1 MFSSYLTENTLHV
14 HYKDQ
19 SVIAVYGNS
28 RFYIE
33 TYMHYMSTL

>member
-1 MFSSYLTENTLHV
+1 MFSSYFTENTLHV

-19 SVIAVYGNS
+19 SVIDVYGNS
-28 RFYIE
+28 SCVE